1 MSWILAL
8 NHNNAREVV
17 DTLGFWPGDIPEDIL
32 LWKVSTWTQSSGS
45 RPGHEQTCESEEHA
59 GRVEHTSRRKLG
71 LYRAFLEEIPVL
83 TGEESSEISVLIQD
97 HVKEQLQDAA
107 KIMEAS
113 FPRLRNLVY
122 QLHDHREHLKEFL
135 LESWIAGIGL
145 HYLLIF
151 HMRKVEEELGIWTRR
166 TQRQKLFTCFLVN
179 PEIDGEDFSGPIAK
193 RSKCKVPF
201 SRVFSMAPRH
211 DLRLCAVCGGPFP
224 QNYGLFRK
232 LSNRDVM
239 RSLSYLD
246 ESYELLVEG
255 QGGKLLA
262 ESGIVNWIPQGFSG
276 KWFLNLPVV
285 SPENATD
292 FLETLS
298 GLMRETARCFSPL
311 VELLYE
317 RWEKFG
323 FSRDRGPGDYL
334 EMAYSVLAARLL
346 CAFFQECLFAS
357 GTLGARESSRKPSSF
372 LKGIFRRQKEPPRGW
387 FIVKQAE
394 DLWKQILSLTK
405 QS

>member
-1 MSWILAL
+1 MGWILAL
-8 NHNNAREVV
+8 NHKNATEVV

-32 LWKVSTWTQSSGS
+32 LWKVSAWAHPSGS
-45 RPGHEQTCESEEHA
+45 RPGHEQTCKPEEHA
-59 GRVEHTSRRKLG
+59 SRVQNTSQRKID

-83 TGEESSEISVLIQD
+83 TGEESSEISALIQG

-113 FPRLRNLVY
+113 FPQLRNLVY
-122 QLHDHREHLKEFL
+122 QSHDHREPLKEFL

-151 HMRKVEEELGIWTRR
+151 HMRKVEEELGIWTKR
-166 TQRQKLFTCFLVN
+166 THRQKSFTCFLVN
-179 PEIDGEDFSGPIAK
+179 PEVDIENFSRPIAK
-193 RSKCKVPF
+193 GPIHEIPF

-232 LSNRDVM
+232 LSNQDVM
-239 RSLSYLD
+239 RSLRYLD

-255 QGGKLLA
+255 YGGKLLD

-285 SPENATD
+285 SLENGIE

-298 GLMRETARCFSPL
+298 GLMLEIARCFSPL

-317 RWEKFG
+317 RWKKFG
-323 FSRDRGPGDYL
+323 FSRDWGPGDYL

-346 CAFFQECLFAS
+346 CAFFQESLFAS
-357 GTLGARESSRKPSSF
+357 DKKSVRGCSEERFSF
-372 LKGIFRRQKEPPRGW
+372 LKAIFRKQKEPPRGW
-387 FIVKQAE
+387 FIVLQAE
-394 DLWKQILSLTK
+394 DLWEQILSLTK
-405 QS
+405 QT